1 MSPQPHHSVLLLT
14 WALCAAD
21 RAWGLICHV
30 CIPLP
35 QTGVETVTE
44 VCLTAETEPYSLDP
58 SCLLLH
64 LMSQA
69 AGKKGVVHDR
79 EWGGECGLVGTGE
92 QGEWVIQGESV
103 HSVRG
108 KKSERRWIPG
118 QRNGVCREV
127 ITVMQRS
134 AKRGHVCAADSLVF
148 EDINIL

>member
-1 MSPQPHHSVLLLT
+1 M
-14 WALCAAD
+14 
-21 RAWGLICHV
+21 
-30 CIPLP
+30 CIPQP

-58 SCLLLH
+58 SRLLLH

-69 AGKKGVVHDR
+69 AGKKGAVHDR
-79 EWGGECGLVGTGE
+79 GGGGVNVALWEQESRGDTGRKGKGE
-92 QGEWVIQGESV
+92 MQGKSV
-103 HSVRG
+103 HGVNRV
-108 KKSERRWIPG
+108 KISERRRIPE
-118 QRNGVCREV
+118 QRNEEVCREV

>member
-1 MSPQPHHSVLLLT
+1 M
-14 WALCAAD
+14 
-21 RAWGLICHV
+21 
-30 CIPLP
+30 CIPQL

-58 SCLLLH
+58 SRLLLH

-69 AGKKGVVHDR
+69 AGKKGAVHDR
-79 EWGGECGLVGTGE
+79 GGGGVNVALWEQESRGDIGRKGE
-92 QGEWVIQGESV
+92 GEIQGESV
-103 HSVRG
+103 HSV
-108 KKSERRWIPG
+108 KISERRWIPG
-118 QRNGVCREV
+118 QRNGEVCREV